1 MKTKSLIVFMLS
13 ILCSNMTTK
22 ANTNEKENGK
32 NDPTKTDWEEISK
45 SAVLLSFLVKPAFD
59 SPYGFCMIEK
69 KGEYFLIT
77 KIIDNWEE
85 VNKQMQDEFPTSSIK
100 LFEMDTISQAEKD
113 RRGALNKIQRQK
125 RAEKALTLYSEAIK
139 EYPIDKKEA
148 KELYLHFVS
157 FIDQYKKTDLPKKD
171 VVSEEDTIEIELIF
185 DDGFGITI
193 SYTKDNT
200 TKSVSEREIYLSEG
214 FREIY
219 EECRNIMENL

>member
-32 NDPTKTDWEEISK
+32 NDPTKTDWEEISQ
-45 SAVLLSFLVKPAFD
+45 SAVLLSFLVEPAFD

-69 KGEYFLIT
+69 NGEHFLIT

-85 VNKQMQDEFPTSSIK
+85 VNKQMQDEFPTSSIN

-113 RRGALNKIQRQK
+113 RSGAFNKIQRQK
-125 RAEKALTLYSEAIK
+125 RAEKALTLYNEAIK
-139 EYPIDKKEA
+139 KYPINKEEA
-148 KELYLHFVS
+148 KELYFRFVS
-157 FIDQYKKTDLPKKD
+157 FIDQYKKTDLPKND
-171 VVSEEDTIEIELIF
+171 AVSEGDTIELTF

-200 TKSVSEREIYLSEG
+200 TKSVSEREINLSEG
-214 FREIY
+214 FKELY
-219 EECRNIMENL
+219 EKCQNIMENL

>member
-1 MKTKSLIVFMLS
+1 MLS
-13 ILCSNMTTK
+13 ILISNMTIE

-85 VNKQMQDEFPTSSIK
+85 VNKQMQDEFPTSSIN

-113 RRGALNKIQRQK
+113 RSGAFNKIQRQK

>member
-1 MKTKSLIVFMLS
+1 MKTNSLILFMLS
-13 ILCSNMTTK
+13 ILISNMTIE

-45 SAVLLSFLVKPAFD
+45 SAVLLSFLVEPAFD

-171 VVSEEDTIEIELIF
+171 VVSEEDTIEIELIS

>member
-32 NDPTKTDWEEISK
+32 NDPTKTDWEEISQ
-45 SAVLLSFLVKPAFD
+45 SAVLLSFLVEPAFD

-85 VNKQMQDEFPTSSIK
+85 VNKQMQDEFPTSSIN

-113 RRGALNKIQRQK
+113 RSGAFNKIQRQK
-125 RAEKALTLYSEAIK
+125 RAEKALTLYNEAIK
-139 EYPIDKKEA
+139 KYPINKEEA
-148 KELYLHFVS
+148 KELYFRFVS
-157 FIDQYKKTDLPKKD
+157 FIDQYKKTDLPKND
-171 VVSEEDTIEIELIF
+171 AVSEGDTIELTF

-200 TKSVSEREIYLSEG
+200 TKSVSEREINLSEG
-214 FREIY
+214 FKELY
-219 EECRNIMENL
+219 EKCQNIMENL

>member
-1 MKTKSLIVFMLS
+1 MKTNSLILFMLS
-13 ILCSNMTTK
+13 ILISNMTIE

-214 FREIY
+214 FKEIY

>member
-45 SAVLLSFLVKPAFD
+45 SAVLLSFLVEPAFD

-85 VNKQMQDEFPTSSIK
+85 VNKQMQDEFPTSSIN

-113 RRGALNKIQRQK
+113 RSGAFNKIQRQK
-125 RAEKALTLYSEAIK
+125 RAEKALTLYNEAIK
-139 EYPIDKKEA
+139 KYPINKEEA
-148 KELYLHFVS
+148 KELYFRFVS
-157 FIDQYKKTDLPKKD
+157 FIDQYKKTDLPKND
-171 VVSEEDTIEIELIF
+171 AVSEGDTIELTF

-200 TKSVSEREIYLSEG
+200 TKSVSEREINLSEG
-214 FREIY
+214 FKELY
-219 EECRNIMENL
+219 EKCQNIMENL

>member
-1 MKTKSLIVFMLS
+1 MLS
-13 ILCSNMTTK
+13 ILISNMTIE

-214 FREIY
+214 FKEIY

>member
-1 MKTKSLIVFMLS
+1 MKTNSLILFMLS
-13 ILCSNMTTK
+13 ILISNMTIE

-171 VVSEEDTIEIELIF
+171 VVSEEDTIEIELIS

>member
-1 MKTKSLIVFMLS
+1 MLS
-13 ILCSNMTTK
+13 ILISNMTIE

-139 EYPIDKKEA
+139 EYPIDKEEA

>member
-1 MKTKSLIVFMLS
+1 MKTNSLILFMLS
-13 ILCSNMTTK
+13 ILISNMTIE